1 MDRLKKQV
9 LMKKLKK
16 DLKKDKKNKKSKK
29 RKRHGDKKAEDKIV
43 KRQKREETV
52 TVHGTHDKGTT
63 VVRVEVKIEHKNEDR
78 RGRKDSLQD
87 VVHEDRRERKDSR
100 QHVVLDKKRNEGNDD
115 PKEQRTRDY
124 RRQTSRHNDKRDEH
138 RFNRNSTSRS
148 SRRMTEEER
157 KKKLEEMQSDA
168 LKHHEKKIE
177 RIKKR
182 AIKDDLE
189 ANKDQ
194 RPADG
199 SARHVNA
206 TFIDQMSQGVY
217 TDNST
222 ASLEDRVKRG
232 IFYIEKRNLD
242 EKGLLN

>member
-1 MDRLKKQV
+1 
-9 LMKKLKK
+9 
-16 DLKKDKKNKKSKK
+16 
-29 RKRHGDKKAEDKIV
+29 
-43 KRQKREETV
+43 
-52 TVHGTHDKGTT
+52 
-63 VVRVEVKIEHKNEDR
+63 
-78 RGRKDSLQD
+78 
-87 VVHEDRRERKDSR
+87 
-100 QHVVLDKKRNEGNDD
+100 
-115 PKEQRTRDY
+115 
-124 RRQTSRHNDKRDEH
+124 
-138 RFNRNSTSRS
+138 
-148 SRRMTEEER
+148 MTEEER